1 MRIEIRSCGLTVTRK
16 QTLRLQ
22 EDLDIVF
29 ARFGERIDR
38 VIVAISDSSQ
48 SGLTSCEIE
57 VRIKPKLVTV
67 VYSDRDVFVAVEHA
81 AKRAAR
87 SVRRAIDIER
97 LVRR

>member
-1 MRIEIRSCGLTVTRK
+1 MRIEIRSRGLTLTKK
-16 QTLRLQ
+16 QTFRLQ
-22 EDLDIVF
+22 QDLDIVF

-38 VIVAISDSSQ
+38 VVVAVSDSGQ
-48 SGLTSCEIE
+48 SGWTSCAIE

-67 VYSDRDVFVAVEHA
+67 VYCDRDVFVAVEHA

-87 SVRRAIDIER
+87 SVRRAIDIEW